1 MNSIFDKLAEYRELW
16 THAQAIHKLERQQPA
31 SLVDVDESVDFLL
44 GALVAL
50 IDEGCENALIA

>member
-1 MNSIFDKLAEYRELW
+1 MTGHDGPEYP
-16 THAQAIHKLERQQPA
+16 KLERQQPA